1 MTNFIFYSQVLNKPE
16 NCVGLKEYE
25 IRCLVKDIASAI
37 EYLHGKRIIHR
48 DLKPENIVL
57 QVQEDQVILLLL
69 LLLPFHPVFTP
80 SFLSSFSFLLCSC
93 SIVLF
98 SSPHFPHNSYHCNA
112 TDFFTLLSIS
122 VLYFFSRLYTN

>member
-69 LLLPFHPVFTP
+69 LLLPFHPVF
-80 SFLSSFSFLLCSC
+80 SSFFPFL
-93 SIVLF
+93 IF
-98 SSPHFPHNSYHCNA
+98 FPPLQ
-112 TDFFTLLSIS
+112 LLNCPI
-122 VLYFFSRLYTN
+122 

>member
-57 QVQEDQVILLLL
+57 QVQEDQVILNLLL
-69 LLLPFHPVFTP
+69 LLLLLSFHPVFPP

-98 SSPHFPHNSYHCNA
+98 SSPHFPHNSYMYHCNS
-112 TDFFTLLSIS
+112 TDFLL
-122 VLYFFSRLYTN
+122 YCP